1 MARKKKNSSRPAADY
16 LSRQKSA
23 LKRTHRQVIY
33 LNESEKAAV
42 DEYCSRFGVK
52 SISTIFR
59 EATMERILSE
69 LDGSHPTLF

>member
-1 MARKKKNSSRPAADY
+1 M
-16 LSRQKSA
+16 
-23 LKRTHRQVIY
+23 KRTHRQVIY